1 MDFNSSTQQAVD
13 IHFDP
18 ISESDIEDLV
28 GNASAELQDL
38 LSGLSVSIKQIL
50 KIMSKVLGE
59 TADYLVLVSE
69 DVMQSASLCLDH
81 LLSSDD
87 ESLMALSALCV

>member
-1 MDFNSSTQQAVD
+1 MEPGRIAFRG
-13 IHFDP
+13 HP
-18 ISESDIEDLV
+18 IEDLV

-50 KIMSKVLGE
+50 NIMSKVLGE

-87 ESLMALSALCV
+87 ESLIALSALCA

>member
-59 TADYLVLVSE
+59 AADYLVLVSE